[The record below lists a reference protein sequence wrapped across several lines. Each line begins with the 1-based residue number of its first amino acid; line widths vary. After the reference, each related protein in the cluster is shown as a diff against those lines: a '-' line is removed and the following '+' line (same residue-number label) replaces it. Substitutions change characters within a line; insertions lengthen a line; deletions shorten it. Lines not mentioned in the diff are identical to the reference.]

1 MYKIINTYNDHVNRI
16 MMIYIHVME
25 SVSESGRGSGSERN
39 MSLACPRSLS
49 LPIGVAALSVKKKKK
64 RNGDLENC
72 IIVNSETLKGRT
84 KGRERRD
91 DCF

>member
-1 MYKIINTYNDHVNRI
+1 LQNNFFKKNCKN
-16 MMIYIHVME
+16 
-25 SVSESGRGSGSERN
+25 
-39 MSLACPRSLS
+39 L
-49 LPIGVAALSVKKKKK
+49 KKKKK

>member
-1 MYKIINTYNDHVNRI
+1 
-16 MMIYIHVME
+16 ME
-25 SVSESGRGSGSERN
+25 KFE
-39 MSLACPRSLS
+39 
-49 LPIGVAALSVKKKKK
+49 KKKEKK